1 MKKNREINQRAKQHP
16 SLKAINPSLLA
27 LKKGRLPEQELRK
40 LIQLNKQKNEHTP
53 LAFNYF
59 LLATH
64 YMENNNYSAA
74 IENLQLCLKIRKTH
88 GDKKEIVLTIFMLSE
103 LARRV
108 QDYALSEELCMEL
121 LCIYK
126 NDLDDD
132 KLYLVN
138 LSLGFNYA
146 ALGSME
152 NARLYYQECLDLCR
166 QANDILGMAESQEYL
181 AKVEIEMGNF
191 SHAIE
196 YLDSAH
202 KNYEIEDD
210 INGVVT
216 VQSLLGD
223 AYAGLG
229 YYEQAKK
236 YYEKSMKTVQKMKN
250 NHATILALYGLGL
263 VAIGE
268 NEYEL
273 AKQYFLTC
281 QAIAEAYNDSLGNLL
296 AHESLAYIEFLKGD
310 YNAQFSILFTSY
322 DYIDHQADPEGL
334 VLFLEGFALCT
345 LKLNMP
351 QHGYV
356 FWGAATQL
364 RAIKPHKKPF
374 QKRVSYSQHAPTAEV
389 LADSENIESYQLG
402 LSGNTSNI
410 AGFIDSIM
418 SGDILK
424 TDISKN

>member
-1 MKKNREINQRAKQHP
+1 MKKKREINQRAKQHP
-16 SLKAINPSLLA
+16 SLKAINPSMLA
-27 LKKGRLPEQELRK
+27 LKKVRLPEQELRK

-74 IENLQLCLKIRKTH
+74 IENLQHCLKIRKTH
-88 GDKKEIVLTIFMLSE
+88 GDKKEIVLTMFMLSE

-108 QDYALSEELCMEL
+108 HDYALSEKLCLEL

-126 NDLDDD
+126 DDLDNE

-166 QANDILGMAESQEYL
+166 QTNDILGMAESQEYL

-191 SHAIE
+191 LRAIE
-196 YLDSAH
+196 YLDSAY
-202 KNYEIEDD
+202 KNYEVEDD

-216 VQSLLGD
+216 VQSLIGD
-223 AYAGLG
+223 AHAGLG
-229 YYEQAKK
+229 NYEQAKK
-236 YYEKSMKTVQKMKN
+236 YYEKSMKTVQKMKD

-263 VAIGE
+263 VALDE
-268 NEYEL
+268 NEYDL

-281 QAIAEAYNDSLGNLL
+281 QAITEKYDDTLGNLL
-296 AHESLAYIEFLKGD
+296 AHEALAYIEFLNGD
-310 YNAQFSILFTSY
+310 YNAQFAILFTSHNF
-322 DYIDHQADPEGL
+322 IDLQADPEGL
-334 VLFLEGFALCT
+334 VLFLEGLALCT

-356 FWGAATQL
+356 FWGSATQL

-374 QKRVSYSQHAPTAEV
+374 QKRISYSQFAPAPEI
-389 LADSENIESYQLG
+389 LADPENIESYQLG
-402 LSGNTSNI
+402 LSGNSSKI
-410 AGFIDSIM
+410 ADVIHSIM
-418 SGDILK
+418 SGDTLK
-424 TDISKN
+424 TDIF

>member
-1 MKKNREINQRAKQHP
+1 MKKNREINQRAKQYP

-121 LCIYK
+121 ICIYK
-126 NDLDDD
+126 NDLDDE

-166 QANDILGMAESQEYL
+166 QANDILGMAESLEYL

-196 YLDSAH
+196 YLDSSH
-202 KNYEIEDD
+202 KNYEVEDD

-229 YYEQAKK
+229 NYEQAKK

-322 DYIDHQADPEGL
+322 DYIDLQADPDGMIQL
-334 VLFLEGFALCT
+334 LEGFAVCT
-345 LKLNMP
+345 QKLEVP
-351 QHGYV
+351 QIGYI
-356 FWGAATQL
+356 FWGGAAHFRST
-364 RAIKPHKKPF
+364 KPYRTPF
-374 QKRVSYSQHAPTAEV
+374 QKRVSYSPYAPSEDMLKDPEV
-389 LADSENIESYQLG
+389 RELYNEGINVNI
-402 LSGNTSNI
+402 SNI
-410 AGFIDSIM
+410 LGFLDHITNGNIKNT
-418 SGDILK
+418 I
-424 TDISKN
+424 IS